1 MKQSIA
7 LALTAVLLLA
17 PFSAQAG
24 EQTVILAVHHADCVL
39 CAPIVETTLERVPG
53 VKAVKVFQPDDMAD
67 VEARVTFDDGSTSV
81 AALIAATTKA
91 GYPSEVQH

>member
-1 MKQSIA
+1 MKQRIGF
-7 LALTAVLLLA
+7 ALTAVLLLA
-17 PFSAQAG
+17 PLSAQAG

-39 CAPIVETTLERVPG
+39 CAPIVKTALERVSG

-67 VEARVTFDDGSTSV
+67 VEARVTYDDGSTNV

>member
-1 MKQSIA
+1 MKQRIV
-7 LALTAVLLLA
+7 LALTAALLLA
-17 PFSAQAG
+17 PLSAQAG

-39 CAPIVETTLERVPG
+39 CAPIVKTTLERVPG

-67 VEARVTFDDGSTSV
+67 VEARVTFDDGSTNA

>member
-1 MKQSIA
+1 MKRRPVLAAIA
-7 LALTAVLLLA
+7 LLTLA
-17 PFSAQAG
+17 PLAAQAG
-24 EQTVILAVHHADCVL
+24 EISVILNVHHSECVL
-39 CAPIVETTLERVPG
+39 CGPIVKTTLERVPG

-67 VEARVTFDDGSTSV
+67 VEARVTFDDGSTNA